1 MLSGMSGY
9 QRVRNASFP
18 EKFYVRTKLMIR
30 HPETQGLEDGKMLIL
45 LKTSHVLKD
54 SIRNE

>member
-1 MLSGMSGY
+1 MSGY
-9 QRVRNASFP
+9 QRVRNASFS